1 LDTSTHCLRG
11 WVGPRNSRFPLFP
24 YFIQKPHKNPPQ
36 NRTKVTTLQNMLK
49 RQEIPYYTSIMFI
62 YKRSKCKVS
71 ENTQPEVIGKQ
82 MRLTIN
88 NLLNETKFIQRN
100 IYKNKYQEVE
110 P

>member
-1 LDTSTHCLRG
+1 
-11 WVGPRNSRFPLFP
+11 
-24 YFIQKPHKNPPQ
+24 
-36 NRTKVTTLQNMLK
+36 MLK

-62 YKRSKCKVS
+62 YKSSKCKVS

-110 P
+110 SWMGKWRYVLSNVEFEFLQ